1 MGKSYGTQ
9 PECTDLILF
18 FFHDRPQYMR
28 DITTDRTAGIMGY
41 PVYATGKSGL
51 VAWLVSNFESKS
63 GRERFVAGTLV
74 TDF

>member
-1 MGKSYGTQ
+1 
-9 PECTDLILF
+9 
-18 FFHDRPQYMR
+18 
-28 DITTDRTAGIMGY
+28 MGY